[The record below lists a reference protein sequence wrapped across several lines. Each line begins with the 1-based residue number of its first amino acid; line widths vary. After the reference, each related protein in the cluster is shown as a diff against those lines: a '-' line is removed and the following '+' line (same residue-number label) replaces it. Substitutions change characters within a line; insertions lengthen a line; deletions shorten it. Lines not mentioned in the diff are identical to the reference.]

1 MMKNINLTSL
11 FLLGIYSYEQVRIR
25 KSDTTSIFIF
35 YGRYSMDPDEL
46 LLI

>member
-11 FLLGIYSYEQVRIR
+11 FLLGIYSYEQLRIHKNDMR
-25 KSDTTSIFIF
+25 SIFRF
-35 YGRYSMDPDEL
+35 YGRYSMDPDES